1 MYIGEKRFRA
11 NRAFDNSMI
20 SDHFL

>member
-1 MYIGEKRFRA
+1 MYIAEKRLRP

-20 SDHFL
+20 SDQFL